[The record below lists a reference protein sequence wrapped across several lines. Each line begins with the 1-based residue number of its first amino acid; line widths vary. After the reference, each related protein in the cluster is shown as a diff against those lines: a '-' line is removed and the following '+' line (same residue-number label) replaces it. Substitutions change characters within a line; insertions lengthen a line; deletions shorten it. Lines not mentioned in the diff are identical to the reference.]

1 MARSYGMVLSPSVA
15 RSGTVV
21 LSRPLARSAVMV
33 LSARMAAA
41 ALRRGRNVLRLAR
54 LAADQSQRPAVPL
67 HGRKERLPL
76 PRAEGELRQ
85 PLAAPAGVVQ
95 AVQAVGNVRPV
106 PA

>member
-1 MARSYGMVLSPSVA
+1 MVLSPSVA

-21 LSRPLARSAVMV
+21 LSRPLARSWLLVLSRRMARSAVMV

-85 PLAAPAGVVQ
+85 PLAAPAGVV
-95 AVQAVGNVRPV
+95 PV
-106 PA
+106 I